1 MDGSKTFKADTDV
14 EALDSDSGIEQ
25 QQRIATNLA
34 TDENAQQQALA
45 SYVADTAAEKRLVR
59 KIDFILLPC
68 LWWMYVL
75 AYVDRGNVA
84 NANAAGMSEDL
95 NLSSNDY
102 SLIVSIFFIGY
113 TIFEVPSNLLL
124 NKVAPHRYLTAILV
138 VWGACVAAMST
149 AKTSKH
155 FLVGRFFLGCI
166 EAGESMPQLDF
177 DPLVPVANGNHR
189 LVSRFF
195 VPSNLLV

>member
-1 MDGSKTFKADTDV
+1 MADSKTFKAETDV
-14 EALDSDSGIEQ
+14 EALDTDSGIEQ
-25 QQRIATNLA
+25 KPKTVANLA
-34 TDENAQQQALA
+34 ADENAQQQALA
-45 SYVADTAAEKRLVR
+45 SYVANTAAEKRLVR

-124 NKVAPHRYLTAILV
+124 NKVAPHRYLTTILV
-138 VWGACVAAMST
+138 VWGVCVAAMST
-149 AKTSKH
+149 AKTAKH

-166 EAGESMPQLDF
+166 EAGESMSRLDF
-177 DPLVPVANGNHR
+177 DPLLSVTNDNHR
-189 LVSRFF
+189 FVSRCV